1 LAIEILQEKKQSLEF
16 QVGTIGRKRLS
27 GSEELWIAR
36 RSGATPDTIL
46 LEIGPSEMNP
56 EVNPDFKN
64 IS

>member
-36 RSGATPDTIL
+36 RFGATIL
-46 LEIGPSEMNP
+46 LEIGPSGMNP